1 MRYFG
6 WILSLILAVGF
17 YVAYTTQYRPLRNDV
32 EELQKEIDMWEK
44 VLKNEK
50 GLTGDRNRFATERF
64 FKNDVLT
71 PYGEVEILRKFD
83 LTQKGVEIYIS
94 APNAFQRT
102 QSVMKFLHEQRLLY
116 KTVNCIAEIDSLER
130 FEYKFTN

>member
-116 KTVNCIAEIDSLER
+116 KIVNCIAEIDSLER